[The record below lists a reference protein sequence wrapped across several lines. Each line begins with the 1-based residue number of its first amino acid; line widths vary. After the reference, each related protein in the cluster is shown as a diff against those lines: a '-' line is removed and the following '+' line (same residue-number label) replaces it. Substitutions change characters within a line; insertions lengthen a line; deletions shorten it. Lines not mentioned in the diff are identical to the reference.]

1 MREKKGNVSATGK
14 KQCAAYVRCVAV
26 VIALSLLAAVFM
38 SVAGSVPVRASGL
51 VDDTVDESN
60 LYSKYSIS
68 NYQLDYY
75 ADMSW
80 FPTKFFDNMSKS
92 FGWGVNMFTNSIW
105 SVGVM
110 LSTGTGYVVQEAFKL
125 DFVNDMAD
133 DIGKNIQTLAG
144 LSKSGVSSDGFYMGF
159 LLLVILVVGVYVAYT
174 GLFRREISKA
184 LGAVVNML
192 LVFLLTAGFIVYAPD
207 YIKNINEFSSDVS
220 GAALDLG
227 TQLVMPGNEDMGAD
241 AVDRVRNTLFSI
253 QVYKPWLLLQFGTTD
268 EETIGSERIESILSV
283 SPATDYGDAR
293 DKAVK
298 ADVETYENTNMTVVS
313 IGSRLSMVLFIVVLN
328 LIISLFVIM
337 MAGLMLLSQLL
348 FIIFAMF
355 LPISLVLS
363 MFPTYNG
370 MAKKA
375 LLKVFNTIMM
385 RAGLTLAVTVAFSL
399 SAMVYSLSSEY
410 PFFMVA
416 FLQIVVYAGVYL
428 KLNDILGMI
437 SLQDGQG
444 GNRRGALLRSLG
456 RYVVMRRILGGRGR
470 YSHRRIMESD
480 NASSSGGN
488 GGGGSSGRS
497 SPERSRNA
505 SNTRSETSA
514 SSEGVRQTYGVI
526 DESSGQKLNV
536 SAERLQR
543 FRDRKLDASKQDGS
557 SASYRAK
564 RGPDLKVN
572 RTYGDVIDYE
582 PNVGKFDDLK
592 AKRRKDLREMQD
604 ERVRA
609 DMERG
614 ALKAASR
621 EKSELK
627 WRAENGEAV
636 SGQKINASKEQLKK
650 YNGNRGIE
658 RAMAKGDI
666 YRGSDGKLHVPKNA
680 PSNMDNLSGENAGK
694 ISRETGEVRLEYGV
708 VGESSKQKLPVS
720 GEDMQRFRDA
730 DARGKINADYR
741 AKKGPGLKVNQTY
754 GTIVDYEPNV
764 GKFDESKTERP
775 VTESAS
781 GMERHSAETKM
792 DMSQTV
798 KTGTRKKL
806 KSSRQTVVR
815 SEFHS
820 RSGRAEKDDG
830 EPGKEK

>member
-1 MREKKGNVSATGK
+1 MSGKRGNASAAGK

-51 VDDTVDESN
+51 VDDTVDASN

-80 FPTKFFDNMSKS
+80 LPTKFFENMSNSLGLS
-92 FGWGVNMFTNSIW
+92 FHMFINNIW
-105 SVGVM
+105 WMDVM
-110 LSTGTGYVVQEAFKL
+110 LSSGTGYVVQEAFEL
-125 DFVNDMAD
+125 DFVSSMAED
-133 DIGKNIQTLAG
+133 VGKNIQTLAG
-144 LSKSGVSSDGFYMGF
+144 LSKSGISPDGFYAGF
-159 LLLVILVVGVYVAYT
+159 LLLVVLAVGIYAAYT
-174 GLFRREISKA
+174 GLFRRETSKA
-184 LGAVVNML
+184 VGAVVNML
-192 LVFLLTAGFIVYAPD
+192 LVFLLSAGFIVYAPD

-220 GAALDLG
+220 GAALELG
-227 TQLVMPGNEDMGAD
+227 IKLVMPGSEDAEGEAT
-241 AVDRVRNTLFSI
+241 DRVRNLLFNI

-268 EETIGSERIESILSV
+268 EAAIGTERIENILSLNPV
-283 SPATDYGDAR
+283 VQFSDR
-293 DKAVK
+293 HKAVET
-298 ADVETYENTNMTVVS
+298 DVETYENANMTAS
-313 IGSRLSMVLFIVVLN
+313 GLGIRLGMVFLIVVLN
-328 LIISLFVIM
+328 LIISLFVFM
-337 MAGLMLLSQLL
+337 MAALMILSQLL

-355 LPISLVLS
+355 LPISFVLS

-470 YSHRRIMESD
+470 YSHRRIAESD

-488 GGGGSSGRS
+488 GGGRGSGRS
-497 SPERSRNA
+497 SAERSGNA

-536 SAERLQR
+536 SAENLQR
-543 FRDRKLDASKQDGS
+543 YRDRRVDVSSQDASS
-557 SASYRAK
+557 VSYHARK
-564 RGPDLKVN
+564 GPDLKRD
-572 RTYGDVIDYE
+572 RTYGDIVDYE
-582 PNVGKFDDLK
+582 PNVGKFGDLK
-592 AKRRKDLREMQD
+592 KKRDEKLRERKEEAM
-604 ERVRA
+604 RA
-609 DMERG
+609 DIERG
-614 ALKAASR
+614 ALKAAPR
-621 EKSELK
+621 KKSELK

-636 SGQKINASKEQLKK
+636 SSQKINASKEQLKK
-650 YNGNRGIE
+650 YNGNRGFE

-666 YRGSDGKLHVPKNA
+666 YRGSDGKLHVPKNV
-680 PSNMDNLSGENAGK
+680 PSDMVHPSGENAGK
-694 ISRETGEVRLEYGV
+694 TARDSGEVRLEYGV
-708 VGESSKQKLPVS
+708 VGESSRQKIPVS

-730 DARGKINADYR
+730 DARGKVNADYH
-741 AKKGPGLKVNQTY
+741 AKKGPDLKVNQTY
-754 GTIVDYEPNV
+754 GTLVDYEPNV
-764 GKFDESKTERP
+764 GKFDGAES
-775 VTESAS
+775 VS
-781 GMERHSAETKM
+781 GMERQSAETKT
-792 DMSQTV
+792 DVRQTV
-798 KTGTRKKL
+798 KAETQRKW
-806 KSSRQTVVR
+806 KSSRQTAVR

-820 RSGRAEKDDG
+820 RSGRAEKSDG

>member
-1 MREKKGNVSATGK
+1 MSGKRGNANATWK
-14 KQCAAYVRCVAV
+14 KQCAAYIRCVAV

-60 LYSKYSIS
+60 LYSKYSVV
-68 NYQLDYY
+68 NYQLDHVIEV
-75 ADMSW
+75 SW
-80 FPTKFFDNMSKS
+80 IPTQFLENAVLGNAVF
-92 FGWGVNMFTNSIW
+92 WFTNNIW
-105 SVGVM
+105 WMDVM
-110 LSTGTGYVVQEAFKL
+110 LSSGTGYVVQEAFEL
-125 DFVNDMAD
+125 DFVSSMAED
-133 DIGKNIQTLAG
+133 VGKNIQTLAG
-144 LSKSGVSSDGFYMGF
+144 LSKSGISPDGFYAGF
-159 LLLVILVVGVYVAYT
+159 LLLVVLAVGIYAAYT
-174 GLFRREISKA
+174 GLFRRETSKA
-184 LGAVVNML
+184 VGAVVNML
-192 LVFLLTAGFIVYAPD
+192 LVFLLSAGFIVYAPD

-220 GAALDLG
+220 GAVLDLG
-227 TQLVMPGNEDMGAD
+227 AQLVMSEDDGSEGG
-241 AVDRVRNTLFSI
+241 AVDRVRNLLFNI

-268 EETIGSERIESILSV
+268 EAAIGTERIEKILSLNPV
-283 SPATDYGDAR
+283 AQASER
-293 DKAVK
+293 REAVK
-298 ADVETYENTNMTVVS
+298 ADAETYENTNVTTSSV
-313 IGSRLSMVLFIVVLN
+313 GSRLGTVLVIVVLN
-328 LIISLFVIM
+328 LIISLFVFM
-337 MAGLMLLSQLL
+337 MAAFMILSQLL

-355 LPISLVLS
+355 LPISFVLS

-385 RAGLTLAVTVAFSL
+385 RAGLTLAITVAFSL

-444 GNRRGALLRSLG
+444 GNRRGALMRSLG

-470 YSHRRIMESD
+470 YSHRRVVESD

-497 SPERSRNA
+497 SSERSGNV
-505 SNTRSETSA
+505 SNTRTETSA

-526 DESSGQKLNV
+526 DENSGQRLSV

-543 FRDRKLDASKQDGS
+543 FRDKKVDVNKYQNEDGS
-557 SASYRAK
+557 SVSYHTRKGPGLK
-564 RGPDLKVN
+564 RD

-582 PNVGKFDDLK
+582 PNVGKFEDLQK
-592 AKRRKDLREMQD
+592 KRDEKLRERKEEAM
-604 ERVRA
+604 RA
-609 DMERG
+609 DIERG
-614 ALKAASR
+614 ALKVASR
-621 EKSELK
+621 EKSQLK

-650 YNGNRGIE
+650 SNGNRGIE

-666 YRGSDGKLHVPKNA
+666 YRDGAGKLRVPKNA
-680 PSNMDNLSGENAGK
+680 PSDRVRLSGENAGK
-694 ISRETGEVRLEYGV
+694 ISREKGKVRLEYGV

-720 GEDMQRFRDA
+720 SEDMQRFRDA

-764 GKFDESKTERP
+764 GKLDESKTERP
-775 VTESAS
+775 VTESVS
-781 GMERHSAETKM
+781 GMERHSAETKT

-798 KTGTRKKL
+798 KTGIQKKL

-815 SEFHS
+815 SEFHA

>member
-1 MREKKGNVSATGK
+1 MSGRKGNVSVAGK

-38 SVAGSVPVRASGL
+38 SVAGSVTVRASGL
-51 VDDTVDESN
+51 VDDTVDASN
-60 LYSKYSIS
+60 LYSKYSIV
-68 NYQLDYY
+68 NYQLDHVIEV
-75 ADMSW
+75 SW
-80 FPTKFFDNMSKS
+80 IPTQFLENAVLGNAIF
-92 FGWGVNMFTNSIW
+92 WFTNNIW
-105 SVGVM
+105 WIGVM
-110 LSTGTGYVVQEAFKL
+110 LSSGTGYVVQEAFEL
-125 DFVNDMAD
+125 DFVSSMAED
-133 DIGKNIQTLAG
+133 VGKNIQTLAG
-144 LSKSGVSSDGFYMGF
+144 LSKSGVSANGFYAGF
-159 LLLVILVVGVYVAYT
+159 LLLVILAVGVYVAYT
-174 GLFRREISKA
+174 GLFRRETSKA
-184 LGAVVNML
+184 LGAIVNML
-192 LVFLLTAGFIVYAPD
+192 IVFLLSAGFIVYAPD

-220 GAALDLG
+220 ETVLDLG
-227 TQLVMPGNEDMGAD
+227 AQIVMSEDDGSEGE
-241 AVDRVRNTLFSI
+241 AVDRVRNLLFNV

-268 EETIGSERIESILSV
+268 EAAIGTERIENILSLNPV
-283 SPATDYGDAR
+283 AQASER
-293 DKAVK
+293 REAVK
-298 ADVETYENTNMTVVS
+298 ADAETYENTNVTTSSV
-313 IGSRLSMVLFIVVLN
+313 GSRLGTVLVIVVLN
-328 LIISLFVIM
+328 LIISLFVFM
-337 MAGLMLLSQLL
+337 MAALMILSQLL

-355 LPISLVLS
+355 LPISFVLS

-444 GNRRGALLRSLG
+444 GNRRGALMRSLG
-456 RYVVMRRILGGRGR
+456 RYVVMRQIFG
-470 YSHRRIMESD
+470 SWRRHSVRRTGL
-480 NASSSGGN
+480 SSGGGS
-488 GGGGSSGRS
+488 GGAASGRS
-497 SPERSRNA
+497 SAEGSGNT
-505 SNTRSETSA
+505 SNMRPETSA

-543 FRDRKLDASKQDGS
+543 FRDKKVDVNKYQNEDGS
-557 SASYRAK
+557 SVSYHTRKGPGLKRDRA
-564 RGPDLKVN
+564 
-572 RTYGDVIDYE
+572 YGDIIDYE
-582 PNVGKFDDLK
+582 PNVGKFEDLQKKRDEKLRERKEEAMRADIERGTLK
-592 AKRRKDLREMQD
+592 A
-604 ERVRA
+604 V
-609 DMERG
+609 
-614 ALKAASR
+614 SR
-621 EKSELK
+621 EKS
-627 WRAENGEAV
+627 
-636 SGQKINASKEQLKK
+636 QLKK

-666 YRGSDGKLHVPKNA
+666 YRDGGGKLHVPKNA
-680 PSNMDNLSGENAGK
+680 PSDMVHLSGENTGK
-694 ISRETGEVRLEYGV
+694 ISRETGKVRLEYGV

-720 GEDMQRFRDA
+720 SEDMQRFRDA

-741 AKKGPGLKVNQTY
+741 AKKGPDLKVNQTY

-764 GKFDESKTERP
+764 GKLDESKTERP
-775 VTESAS
+775 VTESVS
-781 GMERHSAETKM
+781 GMERHSAETKT

-798 KTGTRKKL
+798 KTGIQKKL

-815 SEFHS
+815 SEFHA

>member
-1 MREKKGNVSATGK
+1 MSGKRGHANAAGK

-51 VDDTVDESN
+51 VDDTVDASN

-80 FPTKFFDNMSKS
+80 FPTKFFDNMSNS
-92 FGWGVNMFTNSIW
+92 FGWAIHMLANSIW

-110 LSTGTGYVVQEAFKL
+110 LSSGAGYVVQEAFKL
-125 DFVNDMAD
+125 DFVSSMAED
-133 DIGKNIQTLAG
+133 VGKNIQTLAG
-144 LSKSGVSSDGFYMGF
+144 LSKGGISPDGFYAGF
-159 LLLVILVVGVYVAYT
+159 LLLVVLAVGIYAAYT
-174 GLFRREISKA
+174 GLFRRETSKA
-184 LGAVVNML
+184 VGAVVNML
-192 LVFLLTAGFIVYAPD
+192 LVFLLSAGFIVYAPD
-207 YIKNINEFSSDVS
+207 YIKNINEFSSGVS

-227 TQLVMPGNEDMGAD
+227 TKLVMPGSEDMGTD

-253 QVYKPWLLLQFGTTD
+253 QVYKPWLLLQFGTSD
-268 EETIGSERIESILSV
+268 EEAIGTERIESILSV
-283 SPATDYGDAR
+283 SPAVDFGNAR
-293 DKAVK
+293 DEAVK
-298 ADVETYENTNMTVVS
+298 VDVETYENTNMT
-313 IGSRLSMVLFIVVLN
+313 IAGLGSRFSMVLFIVVLN
-328 LIISLFVIM
+328 LIISLFVIV

-355 LPISLVLS
+355 LPISFVLS

-470 YSHRRIMESD
+470 YSHRKIAESD

-488 GGGGSSGRS
+488 GGGRGSGRS
-497 SPERSRNA
+497 SAERSGNA

-536 SAERLQR
+536 SAENLQR
-543 FRDRKLDASKQDGS
+543 YRDRRVDVSSQDASS
-557 SASYRAK
+557 VSYHVRK
-564 RGPDLKVN
+564 GPDLKRD
-572 RTYGDVIDYE
+572 RTYGDIVDYE
-582 PNVGKFDDLK
+582 PNVGKFGDLK
-592 AKRRKDLREMQD
+592 KKRDEKLRERKEEAM
-604 ERVRA
+604 RA
-609 DMERG
+609 DIERG
-614 ALKAASR
+614 ALKAAPR
-621 EKSELK
+621 KKSELK

-636 SGQKINASKEQLKK
+636 SSQKINASKEQLKK
-650 YNGNRGIE
+650 YNGNRGFE

-680 PSNMDNLSGENAGK
+680 PSGMVHPSGENAGK
-694 ISRETGEVRLEYGV
+694 AARDSGEVRLEYGV
-708 VGESSKQKLPVS
+708 VGESSRQKIPVS

-730 DARGKINADYR
+730 DTRGKVNADYH
-741 AKKGPGLKVNQTY
+741 AKKGLDLKVNQTY

-764 GKFDESKTERP
+764 GKFDGAES
-775 VTESAS
+775 VS
-781 GMERHSAETKM
+781 GMERQSAETKT
-792 DMSQTV
+792 DIRQTA
-798 KTGTRKKL
+798 KAETQRKW
-806 KSSRQTVVR
+806 KSSRQTAVR

-820 RSGRAEKDDG
+820 RSGRAEKSDG